1 MILLRVKVLGKAMFI
16 GSLGPD
22 AFAVRI
28 GATISFWIMVSP
40 IMVLIGRNFPVASIS
55 VFQSFFRDLLGWDST
70 THREIEGAWDILET

>member
-1 MILLRVKVLGKAMFI
+1 MLSDAMFI

-28 GATISFWIMVSP
+28 GATISIWFMVSP
-40 IMVLIGRNFPVASIS
+40 VMVLIGRNFPVASIT
-55 VFQSFFRDLLGWDST
+55 VFQGFFRDLLGWDST